1 MIKRMWDVIE
11 ANAHM
16 KIKARK
22 KFGKILGS
30 EYNRFQKGYF
40 EKWKTHKEDHKI
52 AQHHKRQKMHTEM
65 MQQTINA
72 KADHEDLLH
81 T

>member
-22 KFGKILGS
+22 KFGKILGQ
-30 EYNRFQKGYF
+30 EYLKY
-40 EKWKTHKEDHKI
+40 EKNWFDRWKNFKEEHKKAVLHK
-52 AQHHKRQKMHTEM
+52 K
-65 MQQTINA
+65 
-72 KADHEDLLH
+72 
-81 T
+81 